1 MAYATFAACR
11 HAPAGGFGDRPI
23 IGPVTDLGTRTE
35 PALRRAA
42 PALLGYAAVRAL
54 GLLTL
59 ALWSGARDKSAY
71 TLLTARWDAL
81 WYTRV
86 AELGYGY
93 EVRLPNGDV
102 HSNLAFFPLLPW
114 LERLLSAVTPLS
126 YADAGFAVALL
137 ASLAAAWGIFAVTD
151 HVYGRRTGVCAVLL
165 WAVLPVGIVQ
175 SMAYSES
182 LFTALAAWSLYA
194 VLTGRWVAA
203 GLLASLAGLTRPVGL
218 AVVAAVWVAGV
229 AAHLS
234 DRRARTRAQSTSG
247 PAAPAL
253 RGPASTPRRGDA
265 AENTG
270 HAAGRPQP
278 DEGPA
283 RKTAETDPAAPGTG
297 PRGNSPAAPGAD
309 TAGTDPA
316 AAPGASSS
324 LDISAPGT
332 AESTPP
338 LQAPGGPADSSF
350 ERNRS
355 TSGASVAPA
364 AAHAP
369 TGRTSSSTTERIADT
384 AGAPDPT
391 HAPADH
397 STPRRALGMALAPL
411 GTAAYVLWVGHRTG
425 KGPLG
430 YLDVQAG
437 WRNGFDG
444 GYAFA
449 RFVGDK
455 FTSFPSA
462 LAGVGLIVGVG
473 LVVWLYVV
481 CARQGQP
488 LPLLVYA
495 GVVTAL
501 ALCASSY
508 FGSKP
513 RLLMPAF
520 PLLLPLALA
529 LARSRTR
536 RSAVLLTL
544 IATASA
550 LYGAFWLNG
559 SGPP

>member
-1 MAYATFAACR
+1 M
-11 HAPAGGFGDRPI
+11 
-23 IGPVTDLGTRTE
+23 TDLSTRV
-35 PALRRAA
+35 RQAA
-42 PALLGYAAVRAL
+42 PALVGYAAVRAL
-54 GLLTL
+54 CLLVL
-59 ALWSGARDKSAY
+59 ALWSATRDKSAY
-71 TLLTARWDAL
+71 TLLTARWDSL

-93 EVRLPNGDV
+93 EVRLPNGDI

-114 LERLLSAVTPLS
+114 LERLVAAVSPLSA
-126 YADAGFAVALL
+126 ADGGFLVSLL
-137 ASLAAAWGIFAVTD
+137 ASLAAAWGIFAVAE
-151 HVYGRRTGVCAVLL
+151 HVYGRRAAVCAVLL

-194 VLTGRWVAA
+194 VLTGRWVTA
-203 GLLASLAGLTRPVGL
+203 GTLALLAGLTRPVGL
-218 AVVAAVWVAGV
+218 AVVAAVW
-229 AAHLS
+229 
-234 DRRARTRAQSTSG
+234 
-247 PAAPAL
+247 
-253 RGPASTPRRGDA
+253 
-265 AENTG
+265 
-270 HAAGRPQP
+270 AAGISSIVR
-278 DEGPA
+278 DRG
-283 RKTAETDPAAPGTG
+283 AAPGD
-297 PRGNSPAAPGAD
+297 RARH
-309 TAGTDPA
+309 
-316 AAPGASSS
+316 
-324 LDISAPGT
+324 L
-332 AESTPP
+332 
-338 LQAPGGPADSSF
+338 
-350 ERNRS
+350 
-355 TSGASVAPA
+355 
-364 AAHAP
+364 
-369 TGRTSSSTTERIADT
+369 
-384 AGAPDPT
+384 
-391 HAPADH
+391 
-397 STPRRALGMALAPL
+397 RRAVGMLLAPL
-411 GTAAYVLWVGHRTG
+411 GAAGYVLWVGHDTG

-462 LAGVGLIVGVG
+462 LAGLGLIVGVG

-481 CARQGQP
+481 CVRQGQP

-529 LARSRTR
+529 LARIRTR
-536 RSAVLLTL
+536 TSVLVLGLTAAASAV
-544 IATASA
+544 
-550 LYGAFWLNG
+550 YGAFWLNG

>member
-1 MAYATFAACR
+1 MR
-11 HAPAGGFGDRPI
+11 VAPARS
-23 IGPVTDLGTRTE
+23 E
-35 PALRRAA
+35 ALRRAA

-54 GLLTL
+54 GLLALT
-59 ALWSGARDKSAY
+59 LWSAARDKDAY

-114 LERLLSAVTPLS
+114 LERLVAQVSPLS
-126 YADAGFAVALL
+126 YADGGFVVAVL
-137 ASLAAAWGIFAVTD
+137 ASLAAAWGIFAVAD
-151 HVYGRRTGVCAVLL
+151 HVYGRRVGVCAVLL

-194 VLTGRWVAA
+194 VLTGRWLTA
-203 GLLASLAGLTRPVGL
+203 GTLALLAGLTRPVGL
-218 AVVAAVWVAGV
+218 AVVAAVW
-229 AAHLS
+229 
-234 DRRARTRAQSTSG
+234 
-247 PAAPAL
+247 
-253 RGPASTPRRGDA
+253 
-265 AENTG
+265 
-270 HAAGRPQP
+270 AAGIASFVRERSAGQ
-278 DEGPA
+278 
-283 RKTAETDPAAPGTG
+283 
-297 PRGNSPAAPGAD
+297 APGAD
-309 TAGTDPA
+309 
-316 AAPGASSS
+316 
-324 LDISAPGT
+324 L
-332 AESTPP
+332 
-338 LQAPGGPADSSF
+338 
-350 ERNRS
+350 
-355 TSGASVAPA
+355 

-369 TGRTSSSTTERIADT
+369 GVTV
-384 AGAPDPT
+384 
-391 HAPADH
+391 
-397 STPRRALGMALAPL
+397 RRALGMLLAPL
-411 GTAAYVLWVGHRTG
+411 GAAGYVLWVGHRTG

-449 RFVGDK
+449 RFVGEK

-462 LAGVGLIVGVG
+462 LAGVGLIIGVG

-481 CARQGQP
+481 CVRQRQP
-488 LPLLVYA
+488 LPLLVYT

-513 RLLMPAF
+513 RLLLPAF
-520 PLLLPLALA
+520 PLLLPLARSLA
-529 LARSRTR
+529 GLRTR
-536 RSAVLLTL
+536 RSALVMG
-544 IATASA
+544 AVAVVSA
-550 LYGAFWLNG
+550 VYGAFWLNG

>member
-1 MAYATFAACR
+1 M
-11 HAPAGGFGDRPI
+11 
-23 IGPVTDLGTRTE
+23 TDLGTR
-35 PALRRAA
+35 PGRALRRAA

-59 ALWSGARDKSAY
+59 ALWSAARDKSAY

-114 LERLLSAVTPLS
+114 LERLLSALTPLS
-126 YADAGFAVALL
+126 YADAGFAVSLL
-137 ASLAAAWGIFAVTD
+137 TSLAAAWGVFAVTD
-151 HVYGRRTGVCAVLL
+151 QVYGGRAGACAVLL

-194 VLTGRWVAA
+194 VLTGRWVTA

-218 AVVAAVWVAGV
+218 AVVAAVWVTGAAAFLRQRQARGETATVTGEQDRSATTTVTGEQDRSATTTVAGEQDRSATTTV
-229 AAHLS
+229 AGEQ
-234 DRRARTRAQSTSG
+234 DRSETAAVAGERDRSRAEGPTSG
-247 PAAPAL
+247 
-253 RGPASTPRRGDA
+253 
-265 AENTG
+265 
-270 HAAGRPQP
+270 
-278 DEGPA
+278 
-283 RKTAETDPAAPGTG
+283 
-297 PRGNSPAAPGAD
+297 
-309 TAGTDPA
+309 
-316 AAPGASSS
+316 
-324 LDISAPGT
+324 
-332 AESTPP
+332 
-338 LQAPGGPADSSF
+338 
-350 ERNRS
+350 RNRS
-355 TSGASVAPA
+355 AADAGGARALG
-364 AAHAP
+364 HAP
-369 TGRTSSSTTERIADT
+369 ETGTASLTGR
-384 AGAPDPT
+384 APDAEGACTPS
-391 HAPADH
+391 H
-397 STPRRALGMALAPL
+397 SPGVGMRAGTSVRRALGMALAPL

-425 KGPLG
+425 RGPLG

-449 RFVGDK
+449 RFVGAK

-462 LAGVGLIVGVG
+462 LAGAGLIVGVA
-473 LVVWLYVV
+473 LIIWLYVICV
-481 CARQGQP
+481 RQGQP

-529 LARSRTR
+529 LARARTR
-536 RSAVLLTL
+536 RSAAVVAAVALV
-544 IATASA
+544 SA

>member
-1 MAYATFAACR
+1 MNDLDAR
-11 HAPAGGFGDRPI
+11 VVPARSG
-23 IGPVTDLGTRTE
+23 
-35 PALRRAA
+35 ALRRAA

-54 GLLTL
+54 GLVAL
-59 ALWSGARDKSAY
+59 ALWSGVRGKDAY

-114 LERLLSAVTPLS
+114 LERLVAAVSPLS
-126 YADAGFAVALL
+126 YADGGFVVSVL
-137 ASLAAAWGIFAVTD
+137 ASLTAAWGIFAVAD
-151 HVYGRRTGVCAVLL
+151 HVYGRRAGVCAVLL

-194 VLTGRWVAA
+194 VLTGRWVTAGALAA
-203 GLLASLAGLTRPVGL
+203 LAGLTRPVGL
-218 AVVAAVWVAGV
+218 AVVAAVWAAGITSFLREQTS
-229 AAHLS
+229 ARAHVS
-234 DRRARTRAQSTSG
+234 TRE
-247 PAAPAL
+247 
-253 RGPASTPRRGDA
+253 RASTRGDTSTR
-265 AENTG
+265 ECSS
-270 HAAGRPQP
+270 
-278 DEGPA
+278 PA
-283 RKTAETDPAAPGTG
+283 RDRTSFARDRSAVPEG
-297 PRGNSPAAPGAD
+297 GAR
-309 TAGTDPA
+309 AG
-316 AAPGASSS
+316 
-324 LDISAPGT
+324 
-332 AESTPP
+332 
-338 LQAPGGPADSSF
+338 
-350 ERNRS
+350 ERA
-355 TSGASVAPA
+355 GASVIARRTQAP
-364 AAHAP
+364 
-369 TGRTSSSTTERIADT
+369 E
-384 AGAPDPT
+384 GAPRTTDT
-391 HAPADH
+391 
-397 STPRRALGMALAPL
+397 SGVRLRRVLGMFLAPL
-411 GTAAYVLWVGHRTG
+411 GAAGYVLWVGHRTG
-425 KGPLG
+425 DGPLG

-449 RFVGDK
+449 RFVADK

-462 LAGVGLIVGVG
+462 LAGLGLVVGVG

-481 CARQGQP
+481 CVRQRQP

-513 RLLMPAF
+513 RLLLPAF

-529 LARSRTR
+529 LARLRTP
-536 RSAVLLTL
+536 RSALVVG
-544 IATASA
+544 AVAAVSA
-550 LYGAFWLNG
+550 AYGAFWLNG

>member
-1 MAYATFAACR
+1 MTDLAT
-11 HAPAGGFGDRPI
+11 HEAPARS
-23 IGPVTDLGTRTE
+23 E
-35 PALRRAA
+35 ALRRAA

-59 ALWSGARDKSAY
+59 ALWSAARDKDAY

-114 LERLLSAVTPLS
+114 LERLVAEVSPLS
-126 YADAGFAVALL
+126 YADGGFVVGLL
-137 ASLAAAWGIFAVTD
+137 ASFAAAWGIFAVAE
-151 HVYGRRTGVCAVLL
+151 HVYGRRVGVCAVLL

-194 VLTGRWVAA
+194 VLTGRWITA
-203 GLLASLAGLTRPVGL
+203 GTLALLAGLTRPVGL
-218 AVVAAVWVAGV
+218 AVVAAVW
-229 AAHLS
+229 
-234 DRRARTRAQSTSG
+234 
-247 PAAPAL
+247 
-253 RGPASTPRRGDA
+253 
-265 AENTG
+265 
-270 HAAGRPQP
+270 AAGI
-278 DEGPA
+278 
-283 RKTAETDPAAPGTG
+283 
-297 PRGNSPAAPGAD
+297 
-309 TAGTDPA
+309 
-316 AAPGASSS
+316 ASFV
-324 LDISAPGT
+324 
-332 AESTPP
+332 
-338 LQAPGGPADSSF
+338 SF
-350 ERNRS
+350 VRNR
-355 TSGASVAPA
+355 
-364 AAHAP
+364 
-369 TGRTSSSTTERIADT
+369 R
-384 AGAPDPT
+384 AGAPLGAEDAK
-391 HAPADH
+391 HASGVPA
-397 STPRRALGMALAPL
+397 RQVLAMLLAPL
-411 GTAAYVLWVGHRTG
+411 GAAGYVLWVGHRTG

-449 RFVGDK
+449 RFVAEK

-462 LAGVGLIVGVG
+462 LAGAGLIVGVG
-473 LVVWLYVV
+473 LVIWLYVV
-481 CARQGQP
+481 CVRQRQP

-513 RLLMPAF
+513 RLLLPAF
-520 PLLLPLALA
+520 PLLLPLARS
-529 LARSRTR
+529 LARPRTR
-536 RSAVLLTL
+536 RSALVV
-544 IATASA
+544 ASVAVASA